1 MYLRINGTWKIQ
13 NLSITHMTLDKFYKQ
28 VKDILQIE
36 RKEKNFPSHLKT
48 LLGAYLESYRDL
60 DDSYFKDGTDGKVA
74 LMEDIQEVCKG
85 VEDCLNLYSR
95 ANIGDCIKKMHQII
109 SHDFFCAYRVE
120 EGSLWYRSRMVEDRK
135 KVLKAKEMFHVP
147 FELVRKI
154 GNNRFSISGYPCLY
168 LSNTIWACWE
178 EMKEPAMED
187 FCTSLVK
194 PTKDIEL
201 LDLRFPNTNYKQIVE
216 KVLYSL
222 PLIIACSVEV
232 ECPDDPFK
240 PEYILPQ
247 IVMLALV
254 NHEKYQGCS
263 FTSTKKI
270 NNFDWPDDLLCN
282 IAMPVKCVK
291 DAGLCPKLIDSFMIS
306 DSVNYKYEV
315 LKCNIAP
322 VRSAGDAG
330 IEEIF
335 GGSHVKST
343 VYEDYE
349 ESIFGQ
355 MEKILKEKYEPYRIE
370 SKEPKN
376 EPVGLDIISV

>member
-1 MYLRINGTWKIQ
+1 MK
-13 NLSITHMTLDKFYKQ
+13 LDELYKLT
-28 VKDILQIE
+28 KEILQIE
-36 RKEKNFPSHLKT
+36 REEENFPSHLNS

-60 DDSYFKDGTDGKVA
+60 DDSYFKGGADDKASLMDEIQKVCDGI
-74 LMEDIQEVCKG
+74 EE
-85 VEDCLNLYSR
+85 CLDLYSH
-95 ANIGDCIKKMHQII
+95 ANLVDCIKKMREIL
-109 SHDFFCAYRVE
+109 SHESFCAYRVKE
-120 EGSLWYRSRMVEDRK
+120 SSLWYRSRMVEGRK
-135 KVLKAKEMFHVP
+135 RVLEAKEMFHVP

-201 LDLRFPNTNYKQIVE
+201 LDLRFPNTAYNQFVE
-216 KVLYSL
+216 NVLYTL

-232 ECPDDPFK
+232 EYPEDPFK
-240 PEYILPQ
+240 PEYIIPQ

-270 NNFDWPDDLLCN
+270 DNFDWPDDLLCN
-282 IAMPVKCVK
+282 IAMPVKGVNVK
-291 DAGLCPKLIDSFMIS
+291 GLCPALVDSFLIS

-315 LKCNIAP
+315 LKCNIVP
-322 VRSAGDAG
+322 VRYTSEADLK
-330 IEEIF
+330 EILNE
-335 GGSHVKST
+335 GPHVEST
-343 VYEDYE
+343 PYEDYE
-349 ESIFGQ
+349 GSIFGQ
-355 MEKILKEKYEPYRIE
+355 LEEILKEDYEPYRIE
-370 SKEPKN
+370 SKEPDD
-376 EPVGLDIISV
+376 EPIQFEILS